1 ETPELTETP
10 PEEPTTPIPDTI
22 FVKAKE
28 SVLEGR
34 STGNPIENQVV
45 SLVPAEEPE
54 LPGTG
59 VSKEAEDTGFDKD
72 PVECTTGADGNCAMH
87 VSTEDRAL
95 YHPPSIGAES
105 ANTYR
110 VDYDLPQTSG
120 GVAQTTGKPTERDSK
135 TGTPDGADVSYD
147 DFKIGD
153 PTVRPPLFR
162 EPSRA

>member
-1 ETPELTETP
+1 GGTTIVESTPSAPMTPGSPAEATPSEPTAEIPKFSEAVTPSEPTAETPKTTEPLPPATPETPDLTEKP

-28 SVLEGR
+28 SVLEGL

-45 SLVPAEEPE
+45 KLFPAEEPE

-87 VSTEDRAL
+87 VPTEDRAL
-95 YHPPSIGAES
+95 YSLPS
-105 ANTYR
+105 
-110 VDYDLPQTSG
+110 
-120 GVAQTTGKPTERDSK
+120 K
-135 TGTPDGADVSYD
+135 GT
-147 DFKIGD
+147 
-153 PTVRPPLFR
+153 
-162 EPSRA
+162 